1 MVSDLLPTENKHT
14 PLLSRLGKRDLV
26 LSAILILLPPLLL
39 GLFNLSISATAY
51 SVMLCFGVFLFI
63 RTGSRELNFAILAR
77 RFLK

>member
-14 PLLSRLGKRDLV
+14 PLLSWLGKWDLV

-39 GLFNLSISATAY
+39 GLFNLSTSTTAY
-51 SVMLCFGVFLFI
+51 LVMLCFGVFLFI
-63 RTGSRELNFAILAR
+63 RRWSRELNFAILAR